1 MLKPSSYLS
10 TLLIFLYSSV
20 VIFAQSQDDLAMK
33 IIVENCLDCHS
44 GAKPKG
50 GLDLS
55 TRENLLK
62 GGDNGPGIEIN
73 NMLKGEMQDVLNEG
87 RMPPKKTLDKKSSTH
102 LKNWITSGAK
112 YPIPKIDIFSTTTSK
127 RAGKDWWSLR
137 PLQNTPIHTDF
148 NNALLLQPLD
158 SFIFDGLKK
167 LNLKPS
173 ELADRRTLIRRV
185 YLDLIGLPPSPEDVA
200 KFLADKSHNAFEKI
214 VDKLLSSPSYGE
226 KWARHWLDVVR
237 YGESDG
243 FERNAPRLNSWHY
256 RDWVIK
262 ALNSDMP
269 YDEFVQMQ
277 IAGDGIFPDSPDS
290 LLAMGF
296 LVAGIHNTV
305 LGANADARE
314 QARQDEIEDLVS
326 SLGQTFLG
334 LTINCAR
341 CHDHKF
347 DPISQHDYYQ
357 MTANL
362 SGVRQG
368 NVPIQN
374 KSILKEITKTNQ
386 TKGDLYKALAE
397 IEKIALAKI
406 GAKPDSIISKPLAQ
420 WDFRKDIKD
429 SMGNLTLKLAGNA
442 KLTPKGLELDGKNS
456 VARTSVL
463 NIDLKEKTLEVV
475 VTLSNLDQKG
485 GGVITVETLDGNLF
499 DSIVFAEQESAKWMT
514 GSNFF
519 QRTQS
524 FKGMPENEAHLK
536 PVHLAITYSQDGK
549 ITAYRNGK
557 IYGTPFQT
565 KGLAIFPANSS
576 IIAFGIRHEPPSGNH
591 LLAGTILKARVFDK
605 SLTANDITKLYEESE
620 IFISEND
627 LAINLN
633 EEQTRYRKEIKE
645 KIATLES
652 DIKLLTSKK
661 ENQTTYTAI
670 SANPSSTKFL
680 NRGQVT
686 EPGSEVPPGNIP
698 VPSFQGNSTK
708 ILPNASDLDRRST
721 LARWITNPANPLFTR
736 VIVNRIWHYHF
747 GNGLVDTPSDFGF
760 NGSKPTHPELLD
772 YLSNLFIDSGYSLK
786 QLHRSIILSRTYQQ
800 GSKPSENSLE
810 KDFDNRYLW
819 RWAPRRLDAESIRD
833 SSLKTCGAFNQE
845 MNGAGFSDYKTES
858 NNGTMYYSPL
868 ERLDFSLSRHSIYRF
883 TPRGANQGLLDSF
896 DCPDNSS
903 AAPKRSKTTTPIQAL
918 SFWNGSFTQ
927 NLSMSYSKNYPDF
940 EALTSTDQKVS
951 HVFNHLLQRSP
962 LDKEKA
968 KASSLVEKHGFI
980 PLIRAILNSNEFLT
994 LE

>member
-1 MLKPSSYLS
+1 MLKQPPYLS
-10 TLLIFLYSSV
+10 TLIILLSTSMIVLAESPDNV
-20 VIFAQSQDDLAMK
+20 AMK

-44 GAKPKG
+44 GTKPKG

-73 NMLKGEMQDVLNEG
+73 NFFKGQMKVVLDES
-87 RMPPKKTLDKKSSTH
+87 RMPPKKPLDKKLAAH
-102 LKNWITSGAK
+102 LKDWIKSGAK
-112 YPIPKIDIFSTTTSK
+112 YPTTKIDIFSTTTSK

-137 PLQNTPIHTDF
+137 PLQQTSLPSAIDNTHT
-148 NNALLLQPLD
+148 LQPLD
-158 SFIFDGLKK
+158 HFIFDDLKK
-167 LNLKPS
+167 LDLKPA

-185 YLDLIGLPPSPEDVA
+185 YLDLIGLPPTPEEVT
-200 KFLADKSHNAFEKI
+200 KFLADKSPDAFGKI

-226 KWARHWLDVVR
+226 KWARHWLDIVR

-243 FERNAPRLNSWHY
+243 FERNAPRPNSWHF

-269 YDEFVQMQ
+269 YDQFVQMQ
-277 IAGDGIFPDSPDS
+277 IAGDRIFPDSPDS
-290 LLAMGF
+290 ILAMGF

-314 QARQDEIEDLVS
+314 QARQDEMEDLVS
-326 SLGQTFLG
+326 SIGQTFLG

-357 MTANL
+357 MVANL

-368 NVPIQN
+368 ERPIPN
-374 KSILKEITKTNQ
+374 ELIVKRLAKINERKA
-386 TKGDLYKALAE
+386 DLNKALAD
-397 IEKIALAKI
+397 IEKIALAKM
-406 GAKPDSIISKPLAQ
+406 GAKADSIISKPIAQ
-420 WDFRKDIKD
+420 WDFRKNDKD
-429 SMGNLTLKLAGNA
+429 SQGNLTLKLEGNA
-442 KLTPKGLELDGKNS
+442 KLTSKGLELDGKNS
-456 VARTSVL
+456 AARSSAL
-463 NIDLKEKTLEVV
+463 KSDLKEKTLEAVV
-475 VTLSNLDQKG
+475 ILSNLDQKG
-485 GGVITVETLDGNLF
+485 GGVITVETPNGTLF
-499 DSIVFAEQESAKWMT
+499 DSIVFAEQESAKWMAC
-514 GSNFF
+514 SNFY

-536 PVHLAITYSQDGK
+536 PVHLAITYSEDGK

-557 IYGTPFQT
+557 IYGSAYQS
-565 KGLAIFPANSS
+565 KGLALFPANSS
-576 IIAFGIRHEPPSGNH
+576 IIAFGIRHEPPSANH

-605 SLTANDITKLYEESE
+605 ALNSRDISKLFEESE

-627 LAINLN
+627 LTSNLN
-633 EEQTRYRKEIKE
+633 EEQIKLRQKIKE
-645 KIATLES
+645 EISKLETDEKS
-652 DIKLLTSKK
+652 LSNKK
-661 ENQTTYTAI
+661 ENGTIYSAI
-670 SANPSSTKFL
+670 STTPSSTKFL

-686 EPGSEVPPGNIP
+686 EPGIEVFPGNIP
-698 VPSFQGNSTK
+698 VPSFKGNSTK
-708 ILPNASDLDRRST
+708 IPPTASDPERRET
-721 LARWITNPANPLFTR
+721 LAKWITNPANPLFTR

-772 YLSNLFIDSGYSLK
+772 YLSQSFIDSGYSFK
-786 QLHRSIILSRTYQQ
+786 HLHRCIVLSRTYQQ
-800 GSKPSENSLE
+800 ESKPSADSLK

-833 SSLKTCGAFNQE
+833 SSLKTCGTFNQE
-845 MNGAGFSDYKTES
+845 MNGPGFSDYRIET
-858 NNGTMYYSPL
+858 NNGTTYYNPL
-868 ERLDFSLSRHSIYRF
+868 DKLDFRLSRHSIYRF

-918 SFWNGSFTQ
+918 AFWNGPFTQ
-927 NLSMSYSKNYPDF
+927 NLSESYSKNHSDF
-940 EALTSTDQKVS
+940 EALTSIDQKIN
-951 HVFNHLLQRSP
+951 HVFNHLLQRQP
-962 LDKEKA
+962 LDTEKS
-968 KASSLVEKHGFI
+968 KALTLVEKHGFA
-980 PLIRAILNSNEFLT
+980 PLIRAILNTNEFLT

>member
-1 MLKPSSYLS
+1 MLKPPLFLIIFLS
-10 TLLIFLYSSV
+10 TSMV
-20 VIFAQSQDDLAMK
+20 VFAQSPDDVAMK

-73 NMLKGEMQDVLNEG
+73 NFLKGQMKDVLDES
-87 RMPPKKTLDKKSSTH
+87 RMPPKKPLDTINAAH
-102 LKNWITSGAK
+102 LKNWLTSGAK
-112 YPIPKIDIFSTTTSK
+112 YPTTKIDIFSTTTSK

-137 PLQNTPIHTDF
+137 PLQQTPLPSAINNTHT
-148 NNALLLQPLD
+148 LQPLD
-158 SFIFDGLKK
+158 YFIFDGLKK
-167 LNLKPS
+167 LELKPS

-185 YLDLIGLPPSPEDVA
+185 YLDFIGIPPAPEEVN
-200 KFLADKSHNAFEKI
+200 KFLADKSPDAFGKV
-214 VDKLLSSPSYGE
+214 VDRLLASPSYGE
-226 KWARHWLDVVR
+226 KWARHWLDIVR

-243 FERNAPRLNSWHY
+243 FERNAPRPNSWHY

-269 YDEFVQMQ
+269 YDQFVQMQ
-277 IAGDGIFPDSPDS
+277 IAGDRIFSESSDSI
-290 LLAMGF
+290 LAMGF

-305 LGANADARE
+305 LGSNADAKE
-314 QARQDEIEDLVS
+314 QARQDEMEDLVS
-326 SLGQTFLG
+326 SIGQTFLG

-357 MTANL
+357 MVANL

-368 NVPIQN
+368 ERPIPNIIITKQ
-374 KSILKEITKTNQ
+374 LTKTNER
-386 TKGDLYKALAE
+386 KAELYKALE
-397 IEKIALAKI
+397 GIEKIALAKL
-406 GAKPDSIISKPLAQ
+406 GAKANSIISKPIAQ
-420 WDFRKDIKD
+420 WDFRKDNKD
-429 SMGNLTLKLAGNA
+429 SQGNLTLKLEGNA
-442 KLTPKGLELDGKNS
+442 KLTAKGLELDGKNS
-456 VARTSVL
+456 VARSSAL
-463 NIDLKEKTLEVV
+463 KNDLKEKTLEAVV
-475 VTLSNLDQKG
+475 ILSNLDQKG
-485 GGVITVETLDGNLF
+485 GGVITVETTNGNLF
-499 DSIVFAEQESAKWMT
+499 DSIVFAEQESAKWMA
-514 GSNFF
+514 GSNFY

-524 FKGMPENEAHLK
+524 FKGMPENEVHLK

-557 IYGTPFQT
+557 IYGSAYQS
-565 KGLAIFPANSS
+565 KGLAVFPANNS
-576 IIAFGIRHEPPSGNH
+576 IIAFGIRHEPPSANH

-605 SLTANDITKLYEESE
+605 ALNAKDISTLFEESE

-627 LAINLN
+627 LTTNLN
-633 EEQTRYRKEIKE
+633 NEQITLRKKIKE
-645 KIATLES
+645 EIANLES
-652 DIKLLTSKK
+652 DGKLLSNKK
-661 ENQTTYTAI
+661 DNATVYSAI
-670 SANPSSTKFL
+670 STNPPPTKFL

-686 EPGSEVPPGNIP
+686 EPGSEVFPGNIP
-698 VPSFQGNSTK
+698 VPSFKGNFTK
-708 ILPNASDLDRRST
+708 ILPNASDPDRRET
-721 LARWITNPANPLFTR
+721 LAKWITNQANPLFAR

-772 YLSNLFIDSGYSLK
+772 YLSKSFIDSGYSLK
-786 QLHRSIILSRTYQQ
+786 QLHRSIVLSRTYQQ
-800 GSKPSENSLE
+800 ESKPSADSLK

-833 SSLKTCGAFNQE
+833 SSIKTCGTFNQE
-845 MNGAGFSDYKTES
+845 MYGPGFSDYKTES
-858 NNGTMYYSPL
+858 NNGTTYYNPL
-868 ERLDFSLSRHSIYRF
+868 EKFDFSLSRHSIYRF

-918 SFWNGSFTQ
+918 AFWNGPFTQ
-927 NLSMSYSKNYPDF
+927 NLSESYSKNHSDF
-940 EALTSTDQKVS
+940 EALNSTIQKIN
-951 HVFNHLLQRSP
+951 HVFNHLLQRLP
-962 LDKEKA
+962 LDSEKS
-968 KASSLVEKHGFI
+968 KALALVEKHGFT
-980 PLIRAILNSNEFLT
+980 PLIRAILNTNEFLT